1 MKQIIEKLIRESI
14 SSINKDNSITP
25 ELLNNIRVDRTKDR
39 AHGDFASNIAM
50 MLAKP
55 LKKNPRQIAQDIID
69 NICMVP
75 DDNALDIV
83 SKVHYNHI
91 DYE

>member
-25 ELLNNIRVDRTKDR
+25 ELLSNIRVDRTKDR

-69 NICMVP
+69 NIP
-75 DDNALDIV
+75 SDPHI
-83 SKVHYNHI
+83 SKI
-91 DYE
+91 